1 MQLVHPYASW
11 FWDICELGIGA
22 TPLSFEESLLYYTS
36 IMMICKHYVVGT
48 LVVRLA
54 VPRSLSIYLF
64 WATPQSR
71 RYIEDILR
79 RTTEAKFGLV

>member
-1 MQLVHPYASW
+1 MQLVHPHASW

-48 LVVRLA
+48 LVHLVSCTSGCSSE
-54 VPRSLSIYLF
+54 SLYLPF
-64 WATPQSR
+64 LGDATKPA
-71 RYIEDILR
+71 LH
-79 RTTEAKFGLV
+79 